1 MGRGSSQ
8 EKAGEW
14 TRRLRRFEKTD
25 QTVAAFCEGEG
36 VSAPSFYWWRR
47 RLRPRTRPT
56 RPKSFRPVHVTTST
70 AETGST
76 TVIELGKGVRIQ
88 LGSDL
93 LVVESVVKQVLAA
106 ALENDSAGEAGC

>member
-1 MGRGSSQ
+1 MT
-8 EKAGEW
+8 A
-14 TRRLRRFEKTD
+14 
-25 QTVAAFCEGEG
+25 
-36 VSAPSFYWWRR
+36 
-47 RLRPRTRPT
+47 
-56 RPKSFRPVHVTTST
+56 ST

-76 TVIELGKGVRIQ
+76 TVIELDKGVRIQ